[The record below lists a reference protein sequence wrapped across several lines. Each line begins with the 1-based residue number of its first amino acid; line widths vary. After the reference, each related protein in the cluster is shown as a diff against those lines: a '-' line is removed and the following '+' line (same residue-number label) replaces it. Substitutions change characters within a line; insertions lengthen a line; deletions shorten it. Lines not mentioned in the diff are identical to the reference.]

1 MATKTERRMAPMPN
15 RHDDV
20 DDSYDDLLQRYE
32 LLRTNAEEVVR
43 ENKSLRNERTSYRS
57 TAGVF
62 LVLLAFVIAA
72 RFAIYEFVQDGGV
85 TAGTIGTLSNVLF
98 CGAAIML
105 LFAWA
110 AAEWEEIGWLAVVK
124 YAFVLVTLLFAVS
137 EVSDGA
143 LLQGHFSAKATHPLF
158 AGLVAVA
165 ALLMGASPL
174 AVAAVKSIMAFLNDV
189 LGGGR

>member
-1 MATKTERRMAPMPN
+1 MAPVPN

-20 DDSYDDLLQRYE
+20 EDSYDDLLSRYD
-32 LLRTNAEEVVR
+32 LLRRNAEEVVQ
-43 ENKSLRNERTSYRS
+43 ENKALRNKENSYRS

-72 RFAIYEFVQDGGV
+72 RFAIYEFVQDGGAS
-85 TAGTIGTLSNVLF
+85 AGTIGTLSNVLF
-98 CGAAIML
+98 CGATIML

-124 YAFVLVTLLFAVS
+124 YAFVFATLLFAAS

-143 LLQGHFSAKATHPLF
+143 ILQGHFGAKATHPLF
-158 AGLVAVA
+158 AGLVAVV
-165 ALLMGASPL
+165 ALLLAASPL
-174 AVAAVKSIMAFLNDV
+174 AVAAVKSIMTFLNDV

>member
-1 MATKTERRMAPMPN
+1 MALKTDRRITPMPN
-15 RHDDV
+15 RRTDADG
-20 DDSYDDLLQRYE
+20 SYDDLLERYE

-43 ENKSLRNERTSYRS
+43 ENKALRDGKDSHRS

-72 RFAIYEFVQDGGV
+72 RFAVYEFVQDGGV

-98 CGAAIML
+98 CGAAVML
-105 LFAWA
+105 LFAWS
-110 AAEWEEIGWLAVVK
+110 AAEWEEIGWLAIVK
-124 YAFVLVTLLFAVS
+124 YAFVFVTLLFALS

-143 LLQGHFSAKATHPLF
+143 ILQGHFSAKATHPLF
-158 AGLVAVA
+158 AGLVAIA
-165 ALLMGASPL
+165 ALLLAASPL
-174 AVAAVKSIMAFLNDV
+174 AVAAVKSIMTFLNDV